1 MIILIVL
8 YIVLGYWAVGATIYR
23 NKIVFAAPGVFAGR
37 KLAIG
42 FLLGWL
48 LIPIALLM
56 KLFGK

>member
-8 YIVLGYWAVGATIYR
+8 YAALGYWAVGATIYR
-23 NKIVFAAPGVFAGR
+23 NKIVFSAPGVFTGQKIAMG
-37 KLAIG
+37 I
-42 FLLGWL
+42 LLGWL